1 MHPTGWAP
9 RLPLLVTA
17 LVSLAVT
24 GALIPVAQVQLG
36 ASVSFVPALIAVVA
50 VFDLMSAY
58 LLLGDFLDR
67 GHARV
72 LVMAGAYVWSLLT
85 MAGYALAFPGAVA
98 SQPPLA
104 LSPSNAPY
112 LYLAWHVGFPLL
124 LGAAWA
130 PWPHRWTTPTPARS
144 RTAIASLALGG
155 ACFAGVATV
164 TAIVAS
170 APHLPVLIHGLDS
183 SRMTSLT
190 APVTIPLVFLALVTS
205 IHGTWRRTGPERWVS
220 VVVLTCLCD
229 LVLTYISRSRFS
241 LGWYG
246 GRTLTVFAAAAVLV
260 AMQASFR
267 RLKALAER
275 DAVVDALTGV
285 ANRRGAYAAF
295 DSLTANARRVGSPLG
310 VVMFDLD
317 WFKRI
322 NDRYG
327 HHIGD
332 DVLAAV
338 GRELV
343 SFSRAGDLVARIGGE
358 EFLVL
363 LADTDEERAAAVAE
377 RLRLLIAA
385 IDVPGVVEPITAS
398 LGVTVL
404 GAGDLDT
411 AAVMRRADAALFEAK
426 RRGRNRVHCS
436 HWTLP
441 DPTPDATAGS
451 PLKCSGELT
460 GSLSGAS

>member
-1 MHPTGWAP
+1 MHPTGRASK
-9 RLPLLVTA
+9 LPLLVTA
-17 LVSLAVT
+17 LVSLTVT
-24 GALIPVAQVQLG
+24 GVLIPVSQVQLG

-67 GHARV
+67 GHIRI
-72 LVMAGAYVWSLLT
+72 LVMAAAYVWSLLMMT
-85 MAGYALAFPGAVA
+85 GYSLAFPGAV
-98 SQPPLA
+98 SNQPPLA
-104 LSPSNAPY
+104 FTPSTAPY
-112 LYLAWHVGFPLL
+112 LYIAWHCGFPLL

-130 PWPHRWTTPTPARS
+130 PWPQRWTIPTPARS
-144 RTAIASLALGG
+144 RTAVAFLMLGG
-155 ACFAGVATV
+155 ACLTGIATV
-164 TAIVAS
+164 TTIVVWAR
-170 APHLPVLIHGLDS
+170 HLPVLIVGLDT

-190 APVTIPLVFLALVTS
+190 APVALPLVLLALVTS
-205 IHGTWRRTGPERWVS
+205 VQGTWRRTGPERWVS

-285 ANRRGAYAAF
+285 QNRRGAYAAF

-327 HHIGD
+327 HETGD
-332 DVLAAV
+332 EVLAAV

-343 SFSRAGDLVARIGGE
+343 GFSRASDVVARIGGE

-363 LADTDEERAAAVAE
+363 LADTDAERAAAVAE

-385 IDVPGVVEPITAS
+385 IKVPGLVEPITAS

-404 GAGDLDT
+404 TTDDADT
-411 AAVMRRADAALFEAK
+411 TAVLRRADAALFEAK

-436 HWTLP
+436 HWTLS
-441 DPTPDATAGS
+441 DPTPDATVAS